1 MVLSKEHEGQ
11 MQGRKYR
18 TLCIYIYD
26 KSTFVQKKS
35 VLFNELY
42 KLKSNEWEEVR
53 IKKVEEF
60 YKKMAFDTGIEFR
73 ALQNKMRYEA
83 NKGTIKYEI
92 DLRSE

>member
-1 MVLSKEHEGQ
+1 MVLSKEHEGKV
-11 MQGRKYR
+11 QGRKYR

-26 KSTFVQKKS
+26 ESTFVQKKS
-35 VLFNELY
+35 ILFNELY
-42 KLKSNEWEEVR
+42 KLKSNEWEKVR

-73 ALQNKMRYEA
+73 ALQNKMRYED

-92 DLRSE
+92 ELRSE

>member
-73 ALQNKMRYEA
+73 ALQNKMRYED

-92 DLRSE
+92 KLRSE

>member
-26 KSTFVQKKS
+26 ESTFVQKKS
-35 VLFNELY
+35 ILFNELY
-42 KLKSNEWEEVR
+42 KLKSNEWEKVR

-73 ALQNKMRYEA
+73 ALQNKKRYED

-92 DLRSE
+92 ELRSE